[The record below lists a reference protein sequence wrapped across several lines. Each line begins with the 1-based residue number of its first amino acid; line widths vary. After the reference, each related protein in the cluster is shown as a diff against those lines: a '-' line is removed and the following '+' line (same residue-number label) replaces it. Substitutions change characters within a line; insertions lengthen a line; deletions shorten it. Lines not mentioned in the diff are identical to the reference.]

1 MTTNKK
7 ALLLIGS
14 PKGEKSTSASLGNYL
29 TSKLEEFGMISEIGF
44 IHRLVNREEKIQSL
58 FEMIDTADLII
69 LSFPL
74 YVDSLPAPVIKAM
87 ELIKPKLK
95 AGGAGKPMG
104 TILIG
109 SVEGDVHSIGK
120 NLMIALLEGQGFEV
134 VDLGTDVSSEKFV
147 EEAKKLNPV
156 IIGMSGLITT
166 SISAM
171 QKTVLMLKEENIQ
184 SKIIIGGGLLTK
196 ESSEMVGADDFAVD
210 GWEGLKKIKKILEGV
225 E

>member
-1 MTTNKK
+1 
-7 ALLLIGS
+7 
-14 PKGEKSTSASLGNYL
+14 
-29 TSKLEEFGMISEIGF
+29 MISEKGANMQGNDILSKLSDAIVKG
-44 IHRLVNREEKIQSL
+44 EEDQAVKLTRGALELGIDAKKILTDGLIKGSEIVGDL
-58 FEMIDTADLII
+58 FEKMEYYLPDLLISADAM
-69 LSFPL
+69 
-74 YVDSLPAPVIKAM
+74 VKAM

-95 AGGAGKPMG
+95 GDGPNKPLG
-104 TILIG
+104 IILIG

-120 NLMIALLEGQGFEV
+120 NLMIALLEGQGYEV
-134 VDLGTDVSSEKFV
+134 TDLGTDVPSEKFV
-147 EEAKKLNPV
+147 EEAKKLNPN
-156 IIGMSGLITT
+156 IIGMSGLLTT